1 MILRPRETSQRM
13 APTLTSVDSYSPTGV
28 KPAQQVNARST
39 VRHIPMNCRRHV
51 TVQLVRENGTRITGV
66 TLSPL
71 RVISACLVLVVGGLG
86 LGFLTGEWIRLR
98 GVEHEKIAVSDQSL
112 AQRSFIASVTAEIT
126 NLRREVATWRALHA
140 NILEAFGPAAE
151 PVGGGR
157 GIGGAVALPA
167 RVPAPLTPSEELNAL
182 SAEIQQAG
190 ASLRVL
196 KRLVGRASRALAAL
210 PSTWPVRGAVNS
222 EFGARVSPWSR
233 AQEFHAGIDIAAPP
247 GTPVHAPA
255 AGTVIFAGAHH
266 EYGVAVILDH
276 GQDIRTVYA
285 HLMKARVS
293 VGQYVTR
300 GAELGLSGSTGRSS
314 GPHLHYEILMGGQAV
329 NPRSFLWD

>member
-1 MILRPRETSQRM
+1 MDCRP
-13 APTLTSVDSYSPTGV
+13 
-28 KPAQQVNARST
+28 
-39 VRHIPMNCRRHV
+39 HV
-51 TVQLVRENGTRITGV
+51 TVQLVRENGTRIIGV

-71 RVISACLVLVVGGLG
+71 RVVFACLVLVVGGLG
-86 LGFLTGEWIRLR
+86 IGFLTSEWIRLR
-98 GVEHEKIAVSDQSL
+98 GVEHETVAVADRSL
-112 AQRSFIASVTAEIT
+112 VQGAFIASVTAEIT
-126 NLRREVATWRALHA
+126 KLRREVGTWRALHT

-151 PVGGGR
+151 PTGGGR
-157 GIGGAVALPA
+157 GIGGSVAEAVRA
-167 RVPAPLTPSEELNAL
+167 PAPLTPSEDLNAL
-182 SAEIQQAG
+182 SAEIQEAG

-196 KRLVGRASRALAAL
+196 KRLVARASRALAAL
-210 PSTWPVRGAVNS
+210 PSTWPIRGTVNS

-233 AQEFHAGIDIAAPP
+233 APEFHAGIDIAAPP

-255 AGTVIFAGAHH
+255 AGTVIFAGTHH

-285 HLMKARVS
+285 HLTKARVS

-300 GAELGLSGSTGRSS
+300 GAEIGLSGTTGRSS
-314 GPHLHYEILMGGQAV
+314 GPHLHYEILMSGQAV